1 MSDFLTY
8 KDKPLVRKGNT
19 VYYGDMSEKYIVKL
33 DILSSHTVEELEIS
47 DKIRISLIKNDSEK
61 LDNVKKST
69 QRSQPACPQGGYQP
83 YLYLGSECMPRNQ
96 AVKHPCGLGGIL
108 HQPQ

>member
-33 DILSSHTVEELEIS
+33 DILSSHTEGELEVA
-47 DKIRISLIKNDSEK
+47 DKIKISLIRNDSEK

-69 QRSQPACPQGGYQP
+69 EKNGFAEAMQFATTWLENALSG
-83 YLYLGSECMPRNQ
+83 
-96 AVKHPCGLGGIL
+96 K
-108 HQPQ
+108 

>member
-33 DILSSHTVEELEIS
+33 DILSSHNEGELEVA
-47 DKIRISLIKNDSEK
+47 DKIKISLIKNDSEK

-69 QRSQPACPQGGYQP
+69 EKNGFAEAMQFATTW
-83 YLYLGSECMPRNQ
+83 LDNALAE
-96 AVKHPCGLGGIL
+96 
-108 HQPQ
+108 

>member
-8 KDKPLVRKGNT
+8 KDKPLVRKDNT

-33 DILSSHTVEELEIS
+33 EILTSHTEGTLEVA
-47 DKIRISLIKNDSEK
+47 DKIKISLIRNDSEK

-69 QRSQPACPQGGYQP
+69 EKNGFAEAMQFATTWLDNALSG
-83 YLYLGSECMPRNQ
+83 
-96 AVKHPCGLGGIL
+96 K
-108 HQPQ
+108 

>member
-19 VYYGDMSEKYIVKL
+19 VYYGDMSEKYIIKL
-33 DILSSHTVEELEIS
+33 DILSSHTEKELEVS

-61 LDNVKKST
+61 LDNVKKTTEKNGFAEAMQFATTWLES
-69 QRSQPACPQGGYQP
+69 ALAG
-83 YLYLGSECMPRNQ
+83 
-96 AVKHPCGLGGIL
+96 K
-108 HQPQ
+108 

>member
-19 VYYGDMSEKYIVKL
+19 VYYGDMSEKYIIKL
-33 DILSSHTVEELEIS
+33 DILSSHNEGELEVA
-47 DKIRISLIKNDSEK
+47 DKIKISLIKNDSEK

-69 QRSQPACPQGGYQP
+69 EKNGFAEAMQFATTWLERA
-83 YLYLGSECMPRNQ
+83 LTE
-96 AVKHPCGLGGIL
+96 K
-108 HQPQ
+108 

>member
-33 DILSSHTVEELEIS
+33 YILSSHTVEELEVS

-61 LDNVKKST
+61 LDNVKKTTEKNGFAEAMQFATTWLES
-69 QRSQPACPQGGYQP
+69 ALAG
-83 YLYLGSECMPRNQ
+83 
-96 AVKHPCGLGGIL
+96 K
-108 HQPQ
+108 

>member
-33 DILSSHTVEELEIS
+33 DILSSHNEGELEVA
-47 DKIRISLIKNDSEK
+47 DKIKISLIKNDSEK

-69 QRSQPACPQGGYQP
+69 EKNGFAEAMQFATTW
-83 YLYLGSECMPRNQ
+83 LENALAEN
-96 AVKHPCGLGGIL
+96 
-108 HQPQ
+108 